1 MNNTLHCQTMS
12 IQPLRAR
19 SRRERPLSSL
29 LMGEESAELLES
41 PTRSETRAG
50 KQSESWEK
58 WDYRQSCSQ
67 ATTKSLRR
75 LLESKWESM
84 KSTRSSCQPTRC
96 RILNNYQLRDEGSP
110 WWATASTTLRPW
122 PSPT

>member
-1 MNNTLHCQTMS
+1 
-12 IQPLRAR
+12 
-19 SRRERPLSSL
+19 
-29 LMGEESAELLES
+29 MGERSVELIESR
-41 PTRSETRAG
+41 TRSETRAV

-75 LLESKWESM
+75 LLGNEWESM
-84 KSTRSSCQPTRC
+84 KSTQNFCLQTRC
-96 RILNNYQLRDEGSP
+96 RTLKNYRPRDEGSP
-110 WWATASTTLRPW
+110 WWATASTTLQPW

>member
-1 MNNTLHCQTMS
+1 MS
-12 IQPLRAR
+12 IQPFPAG

-41 PTRSETRAG
+41 RTRSERRAG

-75 LLESKWESM
+75 LSESKWESM
-84 KSTRSSCQPTRC
+84 KSTQSFYLPTRC
-96 RILNNYQLRDEGSP
+96 RILNNYRLRDEGSP
-110 WWATASTTLRPW
+110 WWATASTTLPPW